1 MATSLLNLCSFAH
14 TDPAQVIA
22 GQVYSFSIGV
32 PATIGTTGLPGTVL
46 GAATAATVVWRVADS
61 SSNPLTPGNDYQIVS
76 GGLNQTTLAF
86 VVNPS
91 RTQGFTVQPVLTVA
105 GGGGQV
111 GSLGQSGWG
120 AVSYTPV
127 AANAADLQ
135 AKAVPLLQAALQLT
149 TSANLIQPGAAVTL
163 KVVETA
169 MTSTP
174 QIVTNLVH
182 ELPDVKIRGAIPLG
196 EILKAII
203 GPIAG
208 AISSALPSSTDSVS
222 GEVGDV
228 ANLLAE
234 ALAIPIAVDVGGRKV
249 TRTLAPLTTDLVTTV
264 TSAPDDAHNLS
275 GTVPIDGFLA
285 SFSLTRA
292 TWTVVNPDGTAVE
305 NINASPGLDLVRTL
319 LLLPDIVALEF
330 LDNQVIPAPVEVK
343 VELEFELSQLT
354 FNNVPVI
361 VPVTLGPLP
370 LLRLPLILPQIA
382 AVFRNPLDDW
392 NGDGGQRALLT
403 TDSKGAK
410 LIPSLDAMIRL
421 LSALSAVLDTF
432 TKAAVEAGTGTV
444 TAWGDILG
452 LGEGVR
458 LLVALLGRIPQSK
471 IYFKPTRT
479 DSDGVDRADLD
490 SETISTD
497 DWDDR
502 ISAVIHIGK
511 YAKYIGDRQPQGKWF
526 RLADTNGPKWIDFNN
541 PNQVFSYISVVS
553 NLNVN
558 YDTLKHSYP
567 PHTADTNHPGSNL
580 NDILERLEF
589 RSSF

>member
-1 MATSLLNLCSFAH
+1 MATTILNLCSFAH
-14 TDPAQVIA
+14 TDPAQIIA
-22 GQVYSFSIGV
+22 GQVYSFAVGV
-32 PATIGTTGLPGTVL
+32 PAEIGTTGLPGTVL
-46 GAATAATVVWRVADS
+46 GAATAATVVWRIADS
-61 SSNPLTPGNDYQIVS
+61 SSKPLTPGDDYQIVS
-76 GGLNQTTLAF
+76 GGLNQMNLSF

-91 RTQGFTVQPVLTVA
+91 RTQSFTVQPILTIA
-105 GGGGQV
+105 GGGGQTGSV
-111 GSLGQSGWG
+111 GQPGWG
-120 AVSYTPV
+120 PVSYTPV
-127 AANAADLQ
+127 AANTADLQ
-135 AKAVPLLQAALQLT
+135 AKAAALLQTALQLT
-149 TSANLIQPGAAVTL
+149 TSANLIQPGAAVTF
-163 KVVETA
+163 KVVENA

-174 QIVTNLVH
+174 QVVTNLVH
-182 ELPDVKIRGAIPLG
+182 ELPEVKIRGAIPLG
-196 EILKAII
+196 EILKAIV

-208 AISSALPSSTDSVS
+208 AISSALPSSTDSVT

-234 ALAIPIAVDVGGRKV
+234 ALAIPIAIDVGGRKV

-264 TSAPDDAHNLS
+264 TSAPDDTHNLS

-285 SFSLTRA
+285 SFNLSQA
-292 TWTVVNPDGTAVE
+292 NWTVVNPDGTAVE
-305 NINASPGLDLVRTL
+305 NINVSPGLDLVRTL
-319 LLLPDIVALEF
+319 LLLPDIVALEV
-330 LDNQVIPAPVEVK
+330 LDDQVIPAPAAVT
-343 VELEFELSQLT
+343 VELQIELPQLNLT
-354 FNNVPVI
+354 GANGVQI
-361 VPVTLGPLP
+361 TLGPLTI
-370 LLRLPLILPQIA
+370 LRLPLILPQMA
-382 AVFRNPLDDW
+382 AVFRNTLDDW

-432 TKAAVEAGTGTV
+432 TKEAVEAGAGTV
-444 TAWGDILG
+444 STWGDILG

-490 SETISTD
+490 SKTIGTD

-502 ISAVIHIGK
+502 ISAVIHIGQ
-511 YAKYIGDRQPQGKWF
+511 YAQYNRDKQPQGKWF

-541 PNQVFSYISVVS
+541 PNQVFSYISIVS